1 MTQNFKDIVRSD
13 YIDTG
18 LLDLLDRD
26 LTALTA
32 MSGESDPETPPEDA
46 IYDNRTSGVIK
57 LNGDVLIDY
66 KNKLLNSTTLSNA
79 LQPLN
84 LILTNI
90 SAGKLEVPCVVCTD
104 GSVYSL
110 SSYGTTA
117 INAQTID
124 GTKTLSKRSTVRS
137 QHISNNS
144 VTQEKLETPLIE
156 EGPFK
161 CGDIVYS
168 CRSGGRS
175 GFVRLGVGFT
185 IGGASSGATYRS
197 DAYFNLYTL
206 LWSKENAILRDISG
220 TVVEKGHS
228 ALSDFGNGKSVD
240 LSFADNAPFY
250 HEVKF
255 ITPGIYTYKVPLAV
269 TKLHIDC
276 VGAAGGS
283 AAYKSTLTPSIIISK
298 SSNGGRVECDL
309 SVTPGDTIYVYV
321 GGSGSGNYTESEYD
335 SAPPDASGETIP
347 GGFNGGGNGFK
358 FKDYDKCMWW
368 IASGGGMSD
377 IRVGGSAIEN
387 QVVVA
392 GGAGGSLLKALNP
405 TTDDTYLGGA
415 GGDLIGGTGED
426 NGYNLSGT
434 GGTQT
439 SGGLGWGYIDDD
451 GRVIRHSE
459 GNGGRGFG
467 GFYAGPGGGGGYYGG
482 GGGADLYLMGLQAA
496 AAAAG
501 GGSSYTD
508 PNLCTNVVHTQGYS
522 GASGDGYVVIT
533 AGLASAAENIY
544 IKY

>member
-66 KNKLLNSTTLSNA
+66 KNKLLNSTMLSNA

-90 SAGKLEVPCVVCTD
+90 SAGELEVPCVVCTD

-144 VTQEKLETPLIE
+144 VTQEKLKTPLIE

-161 CGDIVYS
+161 CGDILYS

-206 LWSKENAILRDISG
+206 LWSKENAVLRDISG
-220 TVVEKGHS
+220 TVVEKGNS

-276 VGAAGGS
+276 VGAAGGRG
-283 AAYKSTLTPSIIISK
+283 AFKYTPTSSIIISK
-298 SSNGGRVECDL
+298 ASNGGRVECDL

-321 GGSGSGNYTESEYD
+321 GGAGSSNYTESEYD
-335 SAPPDASGETIP
+335 AMPRDSAPEIIP
-347 GGFNGGGNGFK
+347 GGFNGGGNGGK
-358 FKDYDKCMWW
+358 YKYANNWMVW
-368 IASGGGMSD
+368 AGSGGGMSD

-392 GGAGGSLLKALNP
+392 GGGGASVLKGLPP
-405 TTDDTYLGGA
+405 TTDDTYFGGA
-415 GGDLIGGTGED
+415 GGGLIGGTGE
-426 NGYNLSGT
+426 NVGANPFAT
-434 GGTQT
+434 GGTQS
-439 SGGLGWGYIDDD
+439 SGGLGSGITNRDSSAD
-451 GRVIRHSE
+451 
-459 GNGGRGFG
+459 GGRGFG
-467 GFYAGPGGGGGYYGG
+467 GWSPIACVGGGAGYYGG
-482 GGGADLYLMGLQAA
+482 GGGADMYFMGSLVLRG
-496 AAAAG
+496 AG

-533 AGLASAAENIY
+533 AGLAGVSENIY

>member
-32 MSGESDPETPPEDA
+32 MSGESDPETPLEDA

-90 SAGKLEVPCVVCTD
+90 SAGGLEVPCVVCTD

-144 VTQEKLETPLIE
+144 VTQEKLKTPLIE

-206 LWSKENAILRDISG
+206 LWSKENAVLRDISG
-220 TVVEKGHS
+220 TVVEKGDS

-250 HEVKF
+250 HEVRF

-276 VGAAGGS
+276 VGAAGGRGGCK
-283 AAYKSTLTPSIIISK
+283 YTPTSSIIISK
-298 SSNGGRVECDL
+298 ASNGGRVECDL

-321 GGSGSGNYTESEYD
+321 GGAGSSNYTESEYAD
-335 SAPPDASGETIP
+335 FPVDISEIIP

-358 FKDYDKCMWW
+358 FKYPSSWMQWTG
-368 IASGGGMSD
+368 SGGGMSD

-392 GGAGGSLLKALNP
+392 GGAGGSALKGFPP
-405 TTDDTYLGGA
+405 TTDDTYFGGS
-415 GGDLIGGTGED
+415 GGGLIGGTGED
-426 NGYNLSGT
+426 NGYHLSGT
-434 GGTQT
+434 GGTQS
-439 SGGLGWGYIDDD
+439 SGGLGWGYRDD
-451 GRVIRHSE
+451 GVQIRYSE
-459 GNGGRGFG
+459 ANGGRGFG
-467 GFYAGPGGGGGYYGG
+467 GSYGGVGGGGGYYGG
-482 GGGADLYLMGLQAA
+482 GAGADSYPFL
-496 AAAAG
+496 AAAG

-533 AGLASAAENIY
+533 AGLASVSENIY

>member
-18 LLDLLDRD
+18 LLDLLNRD

-32 MSGESDPETPPEDA
+32 MSGESDPENPPEDA

-66 KNKLLNSTTLSNA
+66 KNKLLNSTTLSNI

-90 SAGKLEVPCVVCTD
+90 SAGGLEVPCVVCTD

-117 INAQTID
+117 INVQTID

-144 VTQEKLETPLIE
+144 VTQEKLKTPLIE

-206 LWSKENAILRDISG
+206 LWSKENAVLRDISG
-220 TVVEKGHS
+220 TVVKKGDS

-250 HEVKF
+250 HEVRF

-276 VGAAGGS
+276 VGAAGGRGGCK
-283 AAYKSTLTPSIIISK
+283 YTPTSSIIISK
-298 SSNGGRVECDL
+298 ASNGGRVECDL

-321 GGSGSGNYTESEYD
+321 GGAGSSNYTESEYD
-335 SAPPDASGETIP
+335 AMPRDSAPEIIP
-347 GGFNGGGNGFK
+347 GGFNGGGNGAK
-358 FKDYDKCMWW
+358 YKYPNNWMVW
-368 IASGGGMSD
+368 AGSGGGMSD

-392 GGAGGSLLKALNP
+392 GGGGASVLKGLPP
-405 TTDDTYLGGA
+405 TTDDTYFGGA
-415 GGDLIGGTGED
+415 GGGLIGGTGE
-426 NGYNLSGT
+426 NVGVNPFAT
-434 GGTQT
+434 GGTQS
-439 SGGLGWGYIDDD
+439 SGGLGSLISGGDLRGD
-451 GRVIRHSE
+451 
-459 GNGGRGFG
+459 GGRGFG
-467 GFYAGPGGGGGYYGG
+467 GWSNLCCVGGGAGYYGG
-482 GGGADLYLMGLQAA
+482 GAGIDVVQWGVQQLNG
-496 AAAAG
+496 AG

-533 AGLASAAENIY
+533 AGLAGVSENIY